1 MPLFITQYSHSD
13 QFLRD
18 QNGLLEQMT
27 AVVHHVLGNGVSGFP
42 SLSTLTLTDWVDW
55 GGGGLL

>member
-1 MPLFITQYSHSD
+1 MTQYSRSD

-27 AVVHHVLGNGVSGFP
+27 AVVLHVLENGVSGFP
-42 SLSTLTLTDWVDW
+42 SLTTLTLTDRVDW

>member
-1 MPLFITQYSHSD
+1 MPLFMTKYSHSD

-27 AVVHHVLGNGVSGFP
+27 AVVLHVLENGVSGFR
-42 SLSTLTLTDWVDW
+42 SLSTLTHTDWVDW